1 MNSKMEKEINTDPV
15 YAIGMAAKKIGVS
28 VHLLR
33 VYEREGLILAERT
46 ESGRRLY
53 SDLEIEKAHC
63 IRKMI
68 NEHGL
73 NFAGIRRLLALLP
86 CWRMRNCDDHEK
98 ESCSAFKI
106 TDRPCW
112 ATEEKCANPLPSCR
126 DCPVYRMSVDC
137 EQMKKIILDT

>member
-1 MNSKMEKEINTDPV
+1 MDIKINTEPV
-15 YAIGMAAKKIGVS
+15 YTIGFAAKKIGVS

-33 VYEREGLILAERT
+33 VYEREGLILTERT
-46 ESGRRLY
+46 ETGRRLY
-53 SDLEIEKAHC
+53 SDLEIAKARC

-86 CWRMRNCDDHEK
+86 CWRLRDCEDHEK
-98 ESCSAFKI
+98 DSCSAFKV
-106 TDRPCW
+106 TDKPCW

-126 DCPVYRMSVDC
+126 DCPVYQMSVDC
-137 EQMKKIILDT
+137 DQMKSLILDT